1 MKELTPVQVRVVG
14 ALIEKEM
21 ATPDGYPLTLNAL
34 VAACNQSSN
43 RTPVM
48 QLDDRSV
55 QAALDDLR
63 ADGLTR
69 IVYSRSNRA
78 PKFRHVLD
86 EALHLEAADL
96 AALAVLML
104 RGPQTASEVRAR
116 TERLHQ
122 FENQAELD
130 DVLARLAGRDEPLVV
145 RLERQPGQKEARW
158 AHLLAGEPDL
168 TQVAPTTAGAASAVA
183 GPPRDDRIARLEAEV
198 ADLRT
203 ELDRIKSELG
213 IA

>member
-1 MKELTPVQVRVVG
+1 MELSAVQARVVG

-21 ATPDGYPLTLNAL
+21 ATPDNYPLTLNAL
-34 VAACNQSSN
+34 VAACNQASN

-48 QLDDRSV
+48 QLDDASV
-55 QAALDDLR
+55 QGALDDLR
-63 ADGLTR
+63 AAGLTR

-86 EALHLEAADL
+86 EALRLEPADL

-116 TERLHQ
+116 SERLHQ
-122 FENQAELD
+122 FENQGELD
-130 DVLARLAGRDEPLVV
+130 EVLTRLAGREPPLVV

-158 AHLLAGEPDL
+158 AHLLAGEPD
-168 TQVAPTTAGAASAVA
+168 VSAPIAVA
-183 GPPRDDRIARLEAEV
+183 AAAPREDRIGALEGQI

-203 ELDRIKSELG
+203 EIGRIKSELG
-213 IA
+213 LD

>member
-1 MKELTPVQVRVVG
+1 MKELSAVHVRVVG
-14 ALIEKEM
+14 TLIEKEM
-21 ATPDGYPLTLNAL
+21 ATPDNYPLTLNAL

-48 QLDDRSV
+48 QLDDPAV
-55 QAALDDLR
+55 QGALDELR
-63 ADGLTR
+63 AAGLTR

-78 PKFRHVLD
+78 AKFRHVLD
-86 EALHLEAADL
+86 ESLRLEPPDL

-122 FENQAELD
+122 FDSQAELD
-130 DVLARLAGRDEPLVV
+130 DVLSRLAAREEPLVV

-158 AHLLAGEPDL
+158 THLLAGEPDL
-168 TQVAPTTAGAASAVA
+168 TQLAPVAVA
-183 GPPRDDRIARLEAEV
+183 APPREDRVAALEAQI
-198 ADLRT
+198 ADLRA
-203 ELDRIKSELG
+203 EVDRIKSELG
-213 IA
+213 LD